1 MRDLLRTA
9 IEPEDPKTLEKED
22 TNCRRFFSVS
32 ILTVAKKVLGINF
45 SKNPSKFYTLF
56 LI

>member
-9 IEPEDPKTLEKED
+9 IEPEDPKALEKED

-32 ILTVAKKVLGINF
+32 ILTPAKKCFAINF
-45 SKNPSKFYTLF
+45 ME
-56 LI
+56 LIKIVQGV